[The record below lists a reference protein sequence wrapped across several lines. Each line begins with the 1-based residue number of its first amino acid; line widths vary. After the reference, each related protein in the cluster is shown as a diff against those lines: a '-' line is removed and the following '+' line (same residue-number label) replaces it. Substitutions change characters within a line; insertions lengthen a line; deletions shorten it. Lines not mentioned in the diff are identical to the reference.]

1 MKTVWEDGA
10 VTLRDRQ
17 TEHARQLIISAAID
31 CFLENGYV
39 GTTMDDI
46 AEKAAV
52 ARRTVYNQFGSK
64 ASLLIAGINHRVVGS
79 EERSMESDHDAVRA
93 LDDPRRMIEAF
104 IKGQIGVVHRSLPL
118 LKVTFEAA
126 AIDGEV
132 AKEYERNEEYRYE
145 AQQVLI
151 DALNQKE
158 LLRTDVPLDYLKRGF
173 WLLAGP
179 QMAITATNAGWD
191 IDTYAHWLKDT
202 VSGLLLHQDR

>member
-1 MKTVWEDGA
+1 ME
-10 VTLRDRQ
+10 Q
-17 TEHARQLIISAAID
+17 ARQLIVSAAID

-46 AEKAAV
+46 AERAAV
-52 ARRTVYNQFGSK
+52 ARRTIYNQFGSK
-64 ASLLIAGINHRVVGS
+64 AALLIAAINDRVVGS
-79 EERSMESDHDAVRA
+79 EERSLESDHDSVRA
-93 LDDPRRMIEAF
+93 LDDPRQMIEAF
-104 IKGQIGVVHRSLPL
+104 IEAHVGVVHRSLPL

-151 DALNQKE
+151 DALDRKG
-158 LLRTDVPLDYLKRGF
+158 LLRTDVTLDYLKRGF

-179 QMAITATNAGWD
+179 QMLITATNAGWD
-191 IDTYAHWLKDT
+191 IDTYARWLRDT
-202 VSGLLLHQDR
+202 VSGLLLHQDD

>member
-1 MKTVWEDGA
+1 

-17 TEHARQLIISAAID
+17 TEQARQLIVGAAID
-31 CFLENGYV
+31 CFLDNGYV

-52 ARRTVYNQFGSK
+52 ARRTIYNQFGSK
-64 ASLLIAGINHRVVGS
+64 AALLIAAINDRVVGS
-79 EERSMESDHDAVRA
+79 EERSLESDHDSVRA
-93 LDDPRRMIEAF
+93 LDDPRQMIEAF
-104 IKGQIGVVHRSLPL
+104 IKAHVGVVHRSLPL

-132 AKEYERNEEYRYE
+132 AKEYERNEEYRYR

-151 DALNQKE
+151 DALDRKA
-158 LLRTDVPLDYLKRGF
+158 LLRTDVPPDYLKRGF

-179 QMAITATNAGWD
+179 QMLITATNAGWD
-191 IDTYAHWLKDT
+191 IDTYARWLEDT
-202 VSGLLLHQDR
+202 VSGLLLDHDD

>member
-1 MKTVWEDGA
+1 M
-10 VTLRDRQ
+10 TLRDRQ
-17 TEHARQLIISAAID
+17 AQQARQLIIGAATD

-46 AEKAAV
+46 AERAAV
-52 ARRTVYNQFGSK
+52 ARRTIYNQFGSK
-64 ASLLIAGINHRVVGS
+64 AALLVAAINDRVVGS
-79 EERSMESDHDAVRA
+79 EERSLESDHNSVRA
-93 LDDPRRMIEAF
+93 LDDPRQMIEAF
-104 IKGQIGVVHRSLPL
+104 IRAHVGVVHRSLPL

-132 AKEYERNEEYRYE
+132 AKEYERNEDHRYR

-151 DALNQKE
+151 DALDRKG

-179 QMAITATNAGWD
+179 QMLITASNAGWD
-191 IDTYAHWLKDT
+191 IDTYARWLKET
-202 VSGLLLHQDR
+202 VSGLLLPQHD

>member
-1 MKTVWEDGA
+1 MMGN

-17 TEHARQLIISAAID
+17 TEHARKLILRAAIE
-31 CFLENGYV
+31 CFLESGYV

-52 ARRTVYNQFGSK
+52 ARRTIYNQFGSK
-64 ASLLIAGINHRVVGS
+64 AALLIAAINDRVVGS
-79 EERSMESDHDAVRA
+79 EERSQESRHDAVRA
-93 LDDPRRMIEAF
+93 LEDPRQMIDAF
-104 IKGQIGVVHRSLPL
+104 IRAHVGVAERSLPL

-151 DALNQKE
+151 EALDRKG
-158 LLRTDVPLDYLKRGF
+158 LLRTDVNLDYLKRGF

-179 QMAITATNAGWD
+179 QMLITATNAGWD
-191 IDTYAHWLKDT
+191 IDTYARWLEDT
-202 VSGLLLHQDR
+202 VSGLLLVDEDD

>member
-1 MKTVWEDGA
+1 M
-10 VTLRDRQ
+10 TLRDRQ
-17 TEHARQLIISAAID
+17 TQQARQLIVGAATD

-46 AEKAAV
+46 AERAAV
-52 ARRTVYNQFGSK
+52 ARRTIYNQFGSK
-64 ASLLIAGINHRVVGS
+64 AALLVAAINDRVVGS
-79 EERSMESDHDAVRA
+79 EERSLESDHDSVRA
-93 LDDPRRMIEAF
+93 LDDPRQMIEAF
-104 IKGQIGVVHRSLPL
+104 IKAHVGVVHRSLPL

-132 AKEYERNEEYRYE
+132 AKEYERNEDHRYR

-151 DALNQKE
+151 DALNRKG

-179 QMAITATNAGWD
+179 QMLITASNAGWD
-191 IDTYAHWLKDT
+191 IDTYARWLKET
-202 VSGLLLHQDR
+202 VTGLLLHQDD

>member
-1 MKTVWEDGA
+1 M
-10 VTLRDRQ
+10 TLRDRQ
-17 TEHARQLIISAAID
+17 TEQARQLIVGAAID

-52 ARRTVYNQFGSK
+52 ARRTIYNQFGSK
-64 ASLLIAGINHRVVGS
+64 AALLIAAINDRVVGS
-79 EERSMESDHDAVRA
+79 EERSLESDHDSVRA
-93 LDDPRRMIEAF
+93 LDDPRQMIEAF
-104 IKGQIGVVHRSLPL
+104 IEAHVGVVHRSLPL

-132 AKEYERNEEYRYE
+132 AKEYERNEEYRYQ

-151 DALNQKE
+151 DALDRKG

-179 QMAITATNAGWD
+179 QMLITATNAGWD
-191 IDTYAHWLKDT
+191 IDTYARWLKDT
-202 VSGLLLHQDR
+202 VSGLLLHQDN

>member
-1 MKTVWEDGA
+1 M
-10 VTLRDRQ
+10 TLRDRQ
-17 TEHARQLIISAAID
+17 TEHARQLIVGAAIE

-46 AEKAAV
+46 AERAAV
-52 ARRTVYNQFGSK
+52 ARRTIYNQFGSK
-64 ASLLIAGINHRVVGS
+64 AALLIAAINDRVVGS
-79 EERSMESDHDAVRA
+79 EERSQESDHDRVRA
-93 LDDPRRMIEAF
+93 LDDPRLMIEAF
-104 IKGQIGVVHRSLPL
+104 IRAQVGIVHRSLPL
-118 LKVTFEAA
+118 LKVTFEAS

-151 DALNQKE
+151 DALNRKG

-179 QMAITATNAGWD
+179 QMLITATNAGWD
-191 IDTYAHWLKDT
+191 IDSYAQWLKDT
-202 VSGLLLHQDR
+202 VSGLLLRQHD

>member
-1 MKTVWEDGA
+1 M
-10 VTLRDRQ
+10 TLRDRQ
-17 TEHARQLIISAAID
+17 TEQARRLIVDAAID

-46 AEKAAV
+46 AERAAV
-52 ARRTVYNQFGSK
+52 ARRTIYNQFGSK
-64 ASLLIAGINHRVVGS
+64 AALLIAGINDRVVGS
-79 EERSMESDHDAVRA
+79 EERSLESDHDSVRA
-93 LDDPRRMIEAF
+93 LDDSRQMIEAF
-104 IKGQIGVVHRSLPL
+104 IEAHVGVVHRSLPL

-151 DALNQKE
+151 DALHRKR

-179 QMAITATNAGWD
+179 QMLITATNAGWD
-191 IDTYAHWLKDT
+191 IDTYARWLKDT
-202 VSGLLLHQDR
+202 VSGLLLHQDD